1 MWDDKGGKW
10 KARQKTAKM
19 GVISRMHMILPSVGE
34 LFYLRMLLLHVRGP
48 TSFRDLKTI
57 DGLEMDSYFGACKGR
72 SLIEDDDLWF
82 ETMVEAET

>member
-1 MWDDKGGKW
+1 
-10 KARQKTAKM
+10 M
-19 GVISRMHMILPSVGE
+19 GVISRMHMIFPSAGE